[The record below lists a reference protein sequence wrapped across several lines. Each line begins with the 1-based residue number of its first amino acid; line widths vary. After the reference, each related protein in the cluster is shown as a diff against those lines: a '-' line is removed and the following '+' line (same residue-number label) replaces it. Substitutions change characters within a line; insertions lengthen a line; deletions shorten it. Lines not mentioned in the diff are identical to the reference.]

1 MSSAI
6 HVTRPLLLLAII
18 ASSRV
23 AFADDGLGTVNDD
36 RLQAEIDALR
46 TEIDLFRDERAGEAL
61 DETRRT
67 EIRRLIT
74 DVVADAEMR
83 TNRIDR
89 PWNVIASA
97 DGDFTLEA
105 DVIMQY
111 DWVLNSTSSEPTRY
125 GFNLDTLWLSLA
137 GTMFGPKWSYG
148 VCAAVGSD
156 GTFIPEYAYV
166 QHQFEDG
173 LFVQAGILSEYFS
186 IEQAINPNEQL
197 GTSLSF
203 VAGQFDAG
211 QPEGILVGRQFDQW
225 RFWSTLSNGWG
236 QSYIDPL
243 ENQRTGVMA
252 RVELKPFGDWNTLY
266 MFNPYPGL
274 VDRGLLFGFGASF
287 DWGDYAAGTGR
298 SISGDATRATADVSW
313 QQDGVGLMAAAYYQ
327 DVPVSQTDGGRRWAA
342 VAQGAFFPVST
353 WDVYARGEW
362 GAVENGSRSDFA
374 MATIGTS
381 WIPAGD
387 SRLKVVFELVRSWG
401 STADWS
407 VDGDIGIL
415 STDGDQTVFRTQL
428 QFAF

>member
-1 MSSAI
+1 MSSTNHA
-6 HVTRPLLLLAII
+6 TFGFL
-18 ASSRV
+18 SSLV
-23 AFADDGLGTVNDD
+23 VVLNPVVFAEDGTGTGRDEDVWLQIESLRAEIG
-36 RLQAEIDALR
+36 RLQDRQADV
-46 TEIDLFRDERAGEAL
+46 TL
-61 DETRRT
+61 DETRR
-67 EIRRLIT
+67 EEVRRVIT
-74 DVVADAEMR
+74 DALADAELR
-83 TNRIDR
+83 TNRSGR
-89 PWNVIASA
+89 AWNEIASA